1 MQLFGHPSALDE
13 APALV
18 PNFPAGHSSCVDEEL
33 QYVPGAHIMHDFA
46 PRDKATYLVEQFLH
60 DVSIVCPLIL
70 LNVPF
75 GHNICDLALG
85 QYAPL
90 SQLRQDLRLHTQL
103 LYSAQL
109 IPLTKFVL
117 KLK

>member
-13 APALV
+13 APAVV

-33 QYVPGAHIMHDFA
+33 QYVPGAHIEHFVD
-46 PRDKATYLVEQFLH
+46 PIERATLSLEQGLH
-60 DVSIVCPLIL
+60 DIPLICPVIL

-75 GHNICDLALG
+75 GHGICDMVLG

-90 SQLRQDLRLHTQL
+90 LHIEHDVDP
-103 LYSAQL
+103 SNNEM
-109 IPLTKFVL
+109 
-117 KLK
+117 